1 MSSFKEWKE
10 ENVESSNNIKVISTY
25 YNGTRFDFKRLIIK
39 NDNTKCLFDTNT
51 KEKTCDFLKYY
62 MIVSYS
68 TCKKYKINRHFLEL
82 MLYLYSEP
90 PMTRAEFREVIKIL
104 PFRSY
109 NVTKLVETGLFKE
122 VTPLAEYQDS
132 PTKFYGVS
140 RRGMSIVEKFYLRL
154 MKITSSVERGDKNE
168 VFFVK
173 PKSLLDEA
181 YKRELIR
188 MKDNDSDGFNYKIVR
203 KIDVKQ

>member
-1 MSSFKEWKE
+1 MSSFKEWQE
-10 ENVESSNNIKVISTY
+10 ENKETTSNIRVISTY
-25 YNGTRFDFKRLIIK
+25 LNGTRFDYKRIIRK
-39 NDNTKCLFDTNT
+39 YDRVKCIFDTNT
-51 KEKTCDFLKYY
+51 HERPTDFLKYY
-62 MIVSYS
+62 MIISYS
-68 TCKKYKINRHFLEL
+68 TCRKYKINRHFLEL

-122 VTPLAEYQDS
+122 VTPLAEYEAS

-140 RRGMSIVEKFYLRL
+140 RKGLEIVESFYNRL
-154 MKITSSVERGDKNE
+154 MKINSPTERNDRNP
-168 VFFVK
+168 VFYIK

-181 YKRELIR
+181 YKRELIK
-188 MKDNDSDGFNYKIVR
+188 MKNNLDDGFNYKL
-203 KIDVKQ
+203 VKKSEINK